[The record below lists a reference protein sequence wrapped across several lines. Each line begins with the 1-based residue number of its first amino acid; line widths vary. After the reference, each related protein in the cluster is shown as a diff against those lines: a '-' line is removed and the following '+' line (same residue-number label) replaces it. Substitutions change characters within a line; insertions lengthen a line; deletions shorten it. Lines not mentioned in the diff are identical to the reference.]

1 MMAVEPSVTAV
12 TFEEEDQEEEMV
24 LNMYIITMMY
34 VLLCRKSLRV
44 MPWRTTRAEKNQIM
58 EKLIFLQ
65 LGRYTWNIITN
76 TMRARLHD
84 QLQCISM

>member
-65 LGRYTWNIITN
+65 LGRYTSEHNYKHNESST
-76 TMRARLHD
+76 
-84 QLQCISM
+84 S